1 MVLFIGAGIVWESVI
16 ILQIW
21 FDVGNYVLTIDDS
34 HNHTLLVLDFRSSKV
49 GFQFQSRKRRTDRVN
64 IEVVYNFYNL

>member
-16 ILQIW
+16 ILLIW

-34 HNHTLLVLDFRSSKV
+34 HSHTL
-49 GFQFQSRKRRTDRVN
+49 
-64 IEVVYNFYNL
+64 